1 MYVSA
6 ERKTDRQIGLS
17 FRSSPVA
24 SVIVKFWVSSMNTFP
39 KHSSKVAPGGLSLC
53 EVTFDKISALNDLF
67 CLCGGQLSCL

>member
-6 ERKTDRQIGLS
+6 ERKTDRQIS

-24 SVIVKFWVSSMNTFP
+24 SVIFKFWVSSMNRFT
-39 KHSSKVAPGGLSLC
+39 KLSAKVAPGGLSLC
-53 EVTFDKISALNDLF
+53 EVTLDKISALDDLF